1 MYDNLMNRYRY
12 GGLDKPGL
20 YIDENAMR
28 MCWSHRVAFSQ
39 TVLQLLLQGDT
50 VRAQKALD
58 YCEKQIPE
66 YNVPYDWRSGAIELA
81 RAYAFLGNNKK
92 ADYILS
98 KIATDSRQ
106 FLTWYNS
113 LNTNELM
120 SYRRDYMLHLEVLR
134 NVLRTYQMFDEAKM
148 KKTENEIM
156 QYYGQWQSRTGDSFL
171 PQDSGSGAQQ

>member
-1 MYDNLMNRYRY
+1 M
-12 GGLDKPGL
+12 
-20 YIDENAMR
+20 
-28 MCWSHRVAFSQ
+28 
-39 TVLQLLLQGDT
+39 LQLLLQGDT